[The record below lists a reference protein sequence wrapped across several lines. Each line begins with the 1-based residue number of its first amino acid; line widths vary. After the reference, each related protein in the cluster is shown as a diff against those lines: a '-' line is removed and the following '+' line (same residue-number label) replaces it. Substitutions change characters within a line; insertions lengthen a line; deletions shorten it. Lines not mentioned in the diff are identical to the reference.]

1 MSVYTKGLLLII
13 GAAVL
18 VPAQVSPNEEPQ
30 VYYYPLIRSV
40 SPVSRNQVLS
50 AHNISSLLKA
60 GKVDEWK
67 REAVEVGQPIEKY
80 RPDFRMIV
88 RRNGKDEVLV
98 HFPNIA
104 VIDGTAYTI
113 PAEQYYSMLRDVW
126 GAMPEDLRIS
136 TLPSVQF
143 GQSAPDVERRTE
155 ER

>member
-1 MSVYTKGLLLII
+1 MSVYGKGLLLII
-13 GAAVL
+13 GAAVF
-18 VPAQVSPNEEPQ
+18 VPKPVPSNEEPQ
-30 VYYYPLIRSV
+30 VFYYPLIRSV
-40 SPVSRNQVLS
+40 SPVSRNQVLA

-67 REAVEVGQPIEKY
+67 REAVEVGLPIEKY
-80 RPDFRMIV
+80 RHDFRMIV
-88 RRNGKDEVLV
+88 RRNGKDEMLV

-136 TLPSVQF
+136 ALPELQF
-143 GQSAPDVERRTE
+143 GQAALDFGERSK